1 MIKLELCCT
10 ILSGASYLSKRASV
24 LWMDW
29 ASTPSL
35 PLAGRSGASAI
46 VPKKSNRGVSTVSPF
61 ICPDCGKTYK
71 HKITLNRH
79 VRLECNKEPQFQCPV
94 CPMRFKQKGHM
105 AFYQFPIL
113 GNYVLQPV
121 LPTVKTHQ

>member
-1 MIKLELCCT
+1 
-10 ILSGASYLSKRASV
+10 
-24 LWMDW
+24 MDW
-29 ASTPSL
+29 TSPPSL
-35 PLAGRSGASAI
+35 PMAVRGSTSAI
-46 VPKKSNRGVSTVSPF
+46 MPKDNSPIPTTVSSF

-105 AFYQFPIL
+105 VRHASRI
-113 GNYVLQPV
+113 
-121 LPTVKTHQ
+121 HRI